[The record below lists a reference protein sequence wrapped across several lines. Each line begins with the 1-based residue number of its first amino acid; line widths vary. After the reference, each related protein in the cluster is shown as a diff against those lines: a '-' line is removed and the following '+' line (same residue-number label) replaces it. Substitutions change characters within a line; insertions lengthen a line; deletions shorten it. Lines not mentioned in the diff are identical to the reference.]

1 MSTEG
6 ITMDEQLTTTAMTI
20 ILHAGDAR
28 SAVRKV
34 YEALA
39 GGDREAAVAAL
50 GTARDEIR
58 QAHQAQTDLIQAEAA
73 GAQLTLTLLF
83 SHAQDTLMT
92 INSEVIT
99 AGNLLAVFDTFDRRL
114 AALEAT
120 CRSTEEDK

>member
-1 MSTEG
+1 
-6 ITMDEQLTTTAMTI
+6 MDDELTTTAMTI

-28 SAVRKV
+28 SALRKV

-39 GGDREAAVAAL
+39 AGGVEAAHEAL
-50 GTARDEIR
+50 AVARDEIR

-73 GAQLTLTLLF
+73 GVRHTLTLLF

-99 AGNLLAVFDTFDRRL
+99 AGNLLAVFETLDRRIS
-114 AALEAT
+114 ALEAH
-120 CRSTEEDK
+120 CSGDQA

>member
-6 ITMDEQLTTTAMTI
+6 TIMDEELTATAMTI

-28 SAVRKV
+28 SAIRKV

-39 GGDREAAVAAL
+39 GGDREAAEAAL
-50 GTARDEIR
+50 AIARDEIR

-73 GAQLTLTLLF
+73 GVQHTITLLF

-99 AGNLLAVFDTFDRRL
+99 AGNLLAVFEALDRRI
-114 AALEAT
+114 AALET
-120 CRSTEEDK
+120 RSGGEFA

>member
-6 ITMDEQLTTTAMTI
+6 TIMDDELTTTAMTI

-28 SAVRKV
+28 SAVRKA

-39 GGDREAAVAAL
+39 AGDRKAAETAL
-50 GTARDEIR
+50 TTARDEVR

-73 GAQLTLTLLF
+73 GAQHTITLLF

-99 AGNLLAVFDTFDRRL
+99 AGNLLAVFRSLDNRL
-114 AALEAT
+114 SRLETNHEGVQA
-120 CRSTEEDK
+120 

>member
-1 MSTEG
+1 
-6 ITMDEQLTTTAMTI
+6 MDEELTATAMTI

-28 SAVRKV
+28 SAIRKV

-39 GGDREAAVAAL
+39 GGDREAAEAAL
-50 GTARDEIR
+50 AIARDEIR

-73 GAQLTLTLLF
+73 GAQHTITLLF

-99 AGNLLAVFDTFDRRL
+99 AGNLLAVFETLDRRIT
-114 AALEAT
+114 ALET
-120 CRSTEEDK
+120 RSGGDLA

>member
-6 ITMDEQLTTTAMTI
+6 TLMDEELTATAMTI

-28 SAVRKV
+28 SALRRVHD
-34 YEALA
+34 ALA
-39 GGDREAAVAAL
+39 GGDRKQAESAL
-50 GTARDEIR
+50 ALARDEIR

-73 GAQLTLTLLF
+73 GAQHTLTLLF

-99 AGNLLAVFDTFDRRL
+99 AGNLLAVFESLDTRIT
-114 AALEAT
+114 ALET
-120 CRSTEEDK
+120 RSCGDPA